1 MEFLIYL
8 TKNCNIDCK
17 YCSAKSFIND
27 LSQEGK
33 EPDVEKTADFV
44 LKNRGNGGS
53 EVVFFGGEPLLN
65 REWIKK
71 FMELTLGSSLRY
83 TIQTNGIL
91 LDRLDPFILGNL
103 NYLSLS
109 IDGDRKMTDRGRGPG
124 VYDALLANIP
134 KIKPHFRGKMLAR
147 MTLCPENNL
156 YDSVVHLLSLNS
168 FDYVYWQLE
177 NSPENILTEQ
187 VKEKYRSELERL
199 AVLWM
204 DHLKE
209 GKILPIIPLHEA
221 ALSLLGRKL
230 FRSYRCGAASF
241 QVIIDLDGQ
250 CYTCV
255 ELLDPADRIG
265 SVEGEVRQNP
275 ITAGNFVD
283 FCLKCDILSLC
294 GGRCLMTAVR
304 YPPEKFRFY
313 CDMTRI
319 LFETVG
325 EHLPELKKI
334 LQGDLLTMQDLLCDF
349 STEEIP

>member
-8 TKNCNIDCK
+8 TKNCNIDCR

-33 EPDVEKTADFV
+33 EPDVDRTADFI

-71 FMELTLGSSLRY
+71 FMEMTLGSNLRY

-109 IDGDRKMTDRGRGPG
+109 IDGDRNMTDRGRGPG
-124 VYDALLANIP
+124 VYDALMANIP
-134 KIKPHFRGKMLAR
+134 KIKPPFRGKMLAR

-156 YDSVVHLLSLNS
+156 YDSVVHLLSLNR

-177 NSPENILTEQ
+177 NSPENILTET
-187 VKEKYRSELERL
+187 VKEKYRSELKRL
-199 AVLWM
+199 AALWM

-241 QVIIDLDGQ
+241 QVIIDLDGV

-255 ELLDPADRIG
+255 ELLEPKDTIG
-265 SVEGEVRQNP
+265 SIEGEVRQNP

-319 LFETVG
+319 LFETVS
-325 EHLPELKKI
+325 ERLPELKKI
-334 LQGDLLTMQDLLCDF
+334 LQGNMLTLQDLICDF